1 MSNIYGKGAKGKAT
15 KLHALITRSK
25 GSCEKC
31 GTGEQGFLQCAHI
44 ISRKYS
50 WTRTDL
56 NNAFCLCASCHR
68 FFTDNP
74 VEFGIFTIDKIGDDQ
89 FDELIKKRNCTDK
102 FDWEEEAK
110 RLGVIAKEE
119 GLT

>member
-15 KLHALITRSK
+15 KLHALIVRSR
-25 GSCEKC
+25 GRCEKC
-31 GTGEQGFLQCAHI
+31 GSGHVLQCAHI

-56 NNAFCLCASCHR
+56 DNAFCLCASCHR

-74 VEFGIFTIDKIGDDQ
+74 VEFGIFTIDKIGDDM
-89 FDELIKKRNCTDK
+89 FDELILKRNSIDK

-110 RLGVIAKEE
+110 RLNAIAKEE
-119 GLT
+119 GLL